1 VPQWSTGSSALAIGN
16 LQAGIYTVTVTN
28 IDNCTAT
35 ATVSVGN
42 NGEPFSLDLTTQS
55 TTCEQ
60 ANGFIFVTTS
70 PTSMLHFSW
79 SDGSSNTSLQNI
91 ASGTYSVT
99 LTNTEGCA
107 ASKSAYVDNIDL
119 IPNPNLTVQPDKC
132 SRNTGS
138 ISLAPMPNTSYSWSN
153 GATTPT
159 IDHLA
164 EAVYTVT
171 ITSGLCNTVSSIAIV
186 ATPTPILTI
195 TASTSPCNPADI
207 ALIAH
212 LNSTSFGFHWNNG
225 SSADTLKHAFAGIY
239 TVTATDFF
247 SCTATASYQV
257 IAAPYQPF
265 SIRASADTIYLGQAV
280 TLSVH
285 SNMLQPR
292 YYWYPVSGSQSSIS
306 FKPTA
311 SQLYRVGA
319 SNIYGCAEDAD
330 KYIVVLPV
338 DFNIPTVF
346 TPNGDG
352 ENDFF
357 YVVSN
362 APIQVINLQI
372 YNRWGTLVYSEA
384 NNTVQ
389 NHRTD
394 GWDGNFNSE
403 PQPTDAYI
411 YTLTVKT
418 FDGKE
423 HERKGDIVLIR

>member
-1 VPQWSTGSSALAIGN
+1 MRILNYLFLLANTVQALNAAGHSWIKPVSDTAQKCVAPILQTTAINERCRQATGSASVACSNGQIQVPQWSTGSSALAIGN

-186 ATPTPILTI
+186 A
-195 TASTSPCNPADI
+195 
-207 ALIAH
+207 
-212 LNSTSFGFHWNNG
+212 
-225 SSADTLKHAFAGIY
+225 
-239 TVTATDFF
+239 
-247 SCTATASYQV
+247 
-257 IAAPYQPF
+257 
-265 SIRASADTIYLGQAV
+265 
-280 TLSVH
+280 
-285 SNMLQPR
+285 
-292 YYWYPVSGSQSSIS
+292 
-306 FKPTA
+306 
-311 SQLYRVGA
+311 
-319 SNIYGCAEDAD
+319 
-330 KYIVVLPV
+330 
-338 DFNIPTVF
+338 
-346 TPNGDG
+346 
-352 ENDFF
+352 
-357 YVVSN
+357 
-362 APIQVINLQI
+362 
-372 YNRWGTLVYSEA
+372 
-384 NNTVQ
+384 
-389 NHRTD
+389 
-394 GWDGNFNSE
+394 
-403 PQPTDAYI
+403 
-411 YTLTVKT
+411 
-418 FDGKE
+418 
-423 HERKGDIVLIR
+423 